1 MTELTIQEEH
11 MRLFTTYTPY
21 SSDHR
26 ALITEWI
33 ANGCQGEFPLKS
45 IAVQIQP
52 PFKSLSEYYK
62 SLTNKSLQDFINSID
77 MFPGYS
83 LQYRY
88 NGLEFTFYLTKF

>member
-1 MTELTIQEEH
+1 MAELTIQEEH
-11 MRLFTTYTPY
+11 TILFTTYTPY

-26 ALITEWI
+26 ARITEWI
-33 ANGCQGEFPLKS
+33 ANDCQGEFLLKS
-45 IAVQIQP
+45 ITVQIQP
-52 PFKSLSEYYK
+52 PFKSLSDYYK

-77 MFPGYS
+77 IFPGYS